1 MLRCSK
7 TKDEHSH
14 TPSRR
19 RRHSLSSEPT
29 HGCDGP
35 KIIVRRTIKE
45 ANTTIWYPTLTLSNY
60 DEWAMLMQVNIE
72 AASILYV
79 VELYPDK
86 EVEYRDD
93 RLALAAILRSVSSEM
108 LPTLHGKR
116 ST

>member
-1 MLRCSK
+1 
-7 TKDEHSH
+7 
-14 TPSRR
+14 
-19 RRHSLSSEPT
+19 
-29 HGCDGP
+29 
-35 KIIVRRTIKE
+35 
-45 ANTTIWYPTLTLSNY
+45 
-60 DEWAMLMQVNIE
+60 
-72 AASILYV
+72 LYV